1 MLHLRSPLSDH
12 EIGCSVFLHS
22 EALEV
27 VDVSSV
33 CGFGLVA
40 RRQFKPGELILPLT
54 GRLAPVTHKTIQID
68 ARRHLEGSVLAFI
81 NHSCRPS
88 AVIVTQD
95 RAVRAFTELKAGEE
109 VTFFYPSTEWEMVRP
124 FECSCGGPDCIGYV
138 AGARYLSAAIFKRY
152 FINPHIRQ
160 LSAQQC
166 RKLPKSQ

>member
-1 MLHLRSPLSDH
+1 LRTARR
-12 EIGCSVFLHS
+12 I
-22 EALEV
+22 ALIARRLKYFNGLR
-27 VDVSSV
+27 VSSEYRT
-33 CGFGLVA
+33 GQAEGRQDRTPA
-40 RRQFKPGELILPLT
+40 PRRVWNKLP
-54 GRLAPVTHKTIQID
+54 AAVTK
-68 ARRHLEGSVLAFI
+68 AVLEGSVLAFI

-95 RAVRAFTELKAGEE
+95 RAVRAFTELKTGEE

-160 LSAQQC
+160 LKVQQYLL
-166 RKLPKSQ
+166 RRDRSIRPLH